1 MIGRKVA
8 LVLGA
13 GGPVGHAFH
22 AGVLAAAEEHAG
34 WDARGSSLI
43 VGTSAGASVGALLRA
58 GMAGRDLYA
67 RVAREPMSD
76 EGAAIARHYVRAAIG
91 EGPRATPYTPAALE
105 YLRRVA
111 REPRSLRP
119 GPLVAALLPE
129 GTTCLKDQAARL
141 GNLFG
146 GEWPSLPLWL
156 TAADLGTGE
165 RVAFGRSGAPRTDV
179 GTAVSC
185 SGAVPGLCRP
195 VSVGDRRYV
204 DGGILSATHLDLVD
218 DRYDLVVVSSPL
230 SMFAPMRW
238 LLRRELSHARARGL
252 TTLAIEPDA
261 AAMRVMG
268 NDPMDASRGPDVA
281 RAALRLMADVLAR
294 SGDVPR
300 RDS

>member
-1 MIGRKVA
+1 M
-8 LVLGA
+8 
-13 GGPVGHAFH
+13 
-22 AGVLAAAEEHAG
+22 LAAAEEHAG

-119 GPLVAALLPE
+119 GPLV
-129 GTTCLKDQAARL
+129 AARL